1 MCDIHGLIHGVFL
14 MCIFSD
20 QFLLLH
26 SIDRPGIGSF
36 SWTASFIIMILIGLN
51 DKNSK
56 LP

>member
-1 MCDIHGLIHGVFL
+1 MCDIHSLIHGFFL
-14 MCIFSD
+14 MWIFSD

-26 SIDRPGIGSF
+26 SIDRAGIGSF
-36 SWTASFIIMILIGLN
+36 GWTASFIIMILIGLN